1 MPGGEDVTDLATKP
15 NADEASDGD
24 AADTVAVPTTDDLAV
39 TEDAPTGD
47 GPASPTY
54 AWAPPEPQPKKHRT
68 AMWIGIG
75 AGAAAAA
82 ALVAASLVLIAPGS
96 TVAGVPVGWLTPG
109 AAADAIEQRLAE
121 TTIVL
126 AGDGVEA
133 EVTGA
138 DLGAS
143 VDARALADAAFAEH
157 PMWNPTAW
165 FAGPIDAEVT
175 LDTQAATEALRAAA
189 PDLYTDPVDA
199 TLAFDPASA
208 TYVVTPA
215 VLGTGIDVAAVQQA
229 VQNAFDAGGMSV
241 EFDVV
246 PAEIEAAIPTPAAE
260 ATAGQLNSMLDT
272 VGFYIGEERTVPVD
286 RAVAASWL
294 TITPAPAEGAFEITA
309 DAAAIQPV
317 VDGLAAAVNRAPEN
331 ALVITNSAGRV
342 LRTEAA
348 GQSGRELGD
357 TQSVADDFATQLSS
371 GDASF
376 DLPVNEVPVTTVS
389 LARRIEVDL
398 GDQRAHLFENDNLVG
413 SYVISSG
420 LSDTPTPTGNFTV
433 NGYSRQQSMG
443 CFEGAPYCVRDV
455 PWVTWFAPD
464 IGFHGANSLR
474 SSLGYP
480 QSHGCV
486 NMWDAQAKF
495 IYDWS
500 AMGTEV
506 WVHH

>member
-1 MPGGEDVTDLATKP
+1 MTDLATKP
-15 NADEASDGD
+15 NADEASNGD
-24 AADTVAVPTTDDLAV
+24 AAAAIDAQATAELGT
-39 TEDAPTGD
+39 TEDSPAGGGPDAP
-47 GPASPTY
+47 AY
-54 AWAPPEPQPKKHRT
+54 VWAPPEPQPKKHRT

-75 AGAAAAA
+75 VAAAAA
-82 ALVAASLVLIAPGS
+82 AAAIATSLILIAPGT
-96 TVAGVPVGWLTPG
+96 TVAGVPVGGLTPG
-109 AAADAIEQRLAE
+109 AAADAIEQGLAE
-121 TTIVL
+121 TAIVL
-126 AGDGVEA
+126 GGDGGGA
-133 EVTGA
+133 EVTGS

-143 VDARALADAAFAEH
+143 VDARGIADAAFAEH
-157 PMWNPTAW
+157 PMWNPTTW
-165 FAGPIDAEVT
+165 FSAPIEAEIT
-175 LDTQAATEALRAAA
+175 LDPEAATASLRAAA

-229 VQNAFDAGGMSV
+229 LQNAFDAGGMSV

-246 PAEIEAAIPTPAAE
+246 PADIEAAIPTPAAE
-260 ATAGQLNSMLDT
+260 ATAAQLNGMLDT
-272 VGFYIGEERTVPVD
+272 VGFYVGEERTVPVD

-294 TITPAPAEGAFEITA
+294 TVTPAPAEGAFEISA

-317 VDGLAAAVNRAPEN
+317 VDGLAEAVNRAPEN

-357 TQSVADDFATQLSS
+357 TQNVANDFATQLSS
-371 GDASF
+371 GDAAF

-398 GDQRAHLFENDNLVG
+398 GDQRAYLFENENLVG

-474 SSLGYP
+474 SSLGFP

-486 NMWDAQAKF
+486 NMWDGQAKF